1 MTLSTAHLLGLWL
14 LVLCALFHVGSQ
26 QRRTPQRPI
35 LKYCT
40 ISAHEQAKCQDW
52 ARAVTQIFSFEY
64 DIECRRAEGKDQC
77 MQLIEDQQADIVSL
91 DSGEMYIAG
100 RYHSLV
106 PIVYEQYAP
115 NNQTGYFA
123 VAVVKANANTN
134 IHQLKDL
141 RGRKACFS
149 GVGQL
154 AGWIL
159 PIVRLLEE
167 NLIDIIDC
175 NNIIQNAAN
184 FFGMSC
190 APNAL
195 IDKNNPIGTNP
206 QSICA
211 LCASGSCAGNDVYA
225 HSEGALHCLASGGDV
240 AFVRHST
247 VDQLV
252 RTGRYKRQ
260 EFALLCPNGGR
271 ASIDNYVQC
280 NWGFV
285 PPDAIV
291 ISSVALNDKRERVQR
306 FLLQSSRTFSSFL
319 PNPNRDI
326 PPTVQPFSLYSSL
339 RYGSL
344 NLIFSDETTS
354 LAPISEKQQIFRG
367 YFGLFQPQLDM
378 EKLTRQLQKCFVPT
392 AKLCVISQPEMDKC
406 GHMKSAFHTNSLQ
419 PEISCVLGENTVDC
433 MRKIQQGQA
442 DLTVLDAADIYTASQ
457 RYNLEPIL
465 AEENNLNDSYYVV
478 AIAKKADPTTD
489 LLYLK
494 GKNSCHSGYKTA
506 AGWVVPMAFLLSN
519 SRVRPYGCNSI
530 QAASEFFSKSC
541 VPGVLAPEY
550 HGGDSVW
557 EYDNLCEL
565 CHGNSFRYC
574 SRSTSE
580 PFFGDTGALRCLVE
594 GGGDVAFAKHTTIL
608 DNTNGRNSDFWSR
621 NKIDDDFELLCRDGS
636 RSEIKDFAKCN
647 LGQVAS
653 NALVTSRYK
662 PFSHRQ
668 AYSTLFIYAQ
678 RFYGSKY
685 SKPFTFKMFVSGK
698 KYKDLI
704 FQDSTIKLKP
714 IPEAR
719 RDHRSYL
726 GHEFLKAMSIVDC
739 TAASASLS
747 ASLTVPFLSYLTI
760 YWFLFP

>member
-1 MTLSTAHLLGLWL
+1 MGNLQRPST
-14 LVLCALFHVGSQ
+14 
-26 QRRTPQRPI
+26 QRPI

-40 ISAHEQAKCQDW
+40 TSTNEQEKCKDW
-52 ARAVTQIFSFEY
+52 AKAVAQIYSFEY
-64 DIECRRAEGKDQC
+64 DVECRQADGKDQC
-77 MQLIEDQQADIVSL
+77 MQMIEEQNADVVSL
-91 DSGEMYIAG
+91 DPGEVYIAG

-123 VAVVKANANTN
+123 VAVLKANANTN

-141 RGRKACFS
+141 RSRKGCFS
-149 GVGQL
+149 GVGQI
-154 AGWIL
+154 AGWVL
-159 PIVRLLEE
+159 PIIRLLEE

-184 FFGMSC
+184 FFGPSC

-195 IDKNNPIGTNP
+195 IEKNNPIGTNP
-206 QSICA
+206 QSVCT
-211 LCASGSCAGNDVYA
+211 LCASGSCSGNDLYA
-225 HSEGALHCLASGGDV
+225 NSEGALLCLANGGDV

-252 RTGRYKRQ
+252 RTGRFKRQ
-260 EFALLCPNGGR
+260 EFSLLCPNGGR
-271 ASIDNYVQC
+271 ASVDNYVQC

-285 PPDAIV
+285 PPNAVV
-291 ISSVALNDKRERVQR
+291 ISSVVLPDVRLKIQR
-306 FLLQSSRTFSSFL
+306 FLLQSSQAFSSFQPNSIRNQLL
-319 PNPNRDI
+319 PSVPN
-326 PPTVQPFSLYSSL
+326 VQPFSLYSSL
-339 RYGSL
+339 KYGSL
-344 NLIFSDETTS
+344 NLILSDETTS
-354 LAPISEKQQIFRG
+354 LAPVDQYRQSFRG
-367 YFGLFQPQLDM
+367 YFSLFQPQLDM
-378 EKLTRQLQKCFVPT
+378 EKMTSQLRKCFVPS
-392 AKLCVISQPEMDKC
+392 AKLCVISAPELEKC
-406 GHMKSAFHTNSLQ
+406 SNMKSAFRTNMLQ
-419 PEISCVLGENTVDC
+419 PELTCVLGENTVDC

-442 DLTVLDAADIYTASQ
+442 DLAVLDAADIYTASQ
-457 RYNLEPIL
+457 KYNIEPIL

-478 AIAKKADPTTD
+478 AIAKKADPHTD

-519 SRVRPYGCNSI
+519 SRMRSYGCNSI

-541 VPGVLAPEY
+541 VPGVLSSQY
-550 HGGDSVW
+550 HPGSSVW
-557 EYDNLCEL
+557 EYNNLCEL

-574 SRSTSE
+574 RRESSE

-608 DNTNGRNSDFWSR
+608 DNTNGRNADFWSR

-662 PFSHRQ
+662 PYLHRQ

-678 RFYGSKY
+678 QFYGSKY
-685 SKPFTFKMFVSGK
+685 SKPFTFKMFVSGS

-704 FQDSTIKLKP
+704 FQDSTIKLKH

-719 RDHRSYL
+719 RDHRTYL

-747 ASLTVPFLSYLTI
+747 ASLLMPFLLLLALYCFST
-760 YWFLFP
+760 